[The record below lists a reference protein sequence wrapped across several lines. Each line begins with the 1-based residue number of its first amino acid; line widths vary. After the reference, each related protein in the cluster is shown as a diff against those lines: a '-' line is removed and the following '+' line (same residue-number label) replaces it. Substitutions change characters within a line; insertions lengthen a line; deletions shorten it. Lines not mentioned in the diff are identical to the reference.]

1 MQIYIGHNSKYM
13 KIHLMLNEARAVN
26 SFQEYIKEVGAMQE
40 LRSDNARVMIS
51 QPWQDIERKYLIKRT
66 FSEPYHQWSNLA
78 ERYVQVA
85 KAQALLMMK
94 RSKAPMNE
102 IGNAILHAQDIWNH
116 VPNASTK
123 GRTPHELC
131 FGETADI
138 SALMFEFYE
147 RILYLDP
154 VAPFPQPKE
163 KKGRFLGV
171 ARDSGDELTFRVRSA
186 EGGVL
191 VRSIVWSQTR
201 EDAEYGEAESRGDDG
216 ISNLRD
222 RQVGSAQSV
231 GVTTGGTSYTEE
243 NSMDEEGG
251 VAITEAPAKPLP
263 EVIEVS
269 DTEEDRDLGVGPNE
283 DDVRDDHGIGS
294 NEERVRDDHGIGP
307 NEERVRDDHGI
318 GPNEER
324 VRDDQGI
331 GPNEEGVKNE
341 EGVSDDHGIG
351 PNEERVRD
359 DHGIGSNEEG
369 VKDQE
374 VDPNNED
381 DHGVDHNKEEDDG
394 WREIAALV
402 EDVLGYEDREPEK
415 RENPV
420 GIEEPERGKAD
431 PQEYP
436 MEQLVEMEE
445 PQEETEAEIIHRQET
460 EGVDTYAIKEPELGK
475 HYSQCLVGDD
485 VVDIVGNRHAYR
497 KDEVLRRRLL
507 QV

>member
-318 GPNEER
+318 G
-324 VRDDQGI
+324 
-331 GPNEEGVKNE
+331 
-341 EGVSDDHGIG
+341 
-351 PNEERVRD
+351 
-359 DHGIGSNEEG
+359 SNEEG

>member
-1 MQIYIGHNSKYM
+1 MITLYPRVQIYIGHNSKYM

-318 GPNEER
+318 G
-324 VRDDQGI
+324 
-331 GPNEEGVKNE
+331 
-341 EGVSDDHGIG
+341 
-351 PNEERVRD
+351 
-359 DHGIGSNEEG
+359 SNEEG